1 MSEGAMRLASRGH
14 KLAPDHLAVKRLVA
28 DEGRW
33 VIVPVSELRMVFL
46 GSVAIAQRLAFTDYK
61 PEAFRP
67 HRLYVRTGGGVYLT
81 GFRSVAECLSVLA
94 ADGFVLCFESVVIH
108 LRHLAWIEDR
118 GTQRLA
124 GVRVGVNNGT
134 ECVPVSRRHL
144 RGILGR
150 LGVHLRRRR
159 IPDHDEMD

>member
-1 MSEGAMRLASRGH
+1 MRQAGRGH
-14 KLAPDHLAVKRLVA
+14 KLVPDHLAVKRLVA

-33 VIVPVSELRMVFL
+33 IVVPVSELRMVFL
-46 GSVAIAQRLAFTDYK
+46 GSVAIAKRIVFQDHEFS
-61 PEAFRP
+61 AFRP
-67 HRLYVRTGGGVYLT
+67 HRVYVRTGGGVYLT
-81 GFRSVAECLSVLA
+81 CFRSVAECLLILA
-94 ADGFVLCFESVVIH
+94 TDGFVLCFESVVIN

-144 RGILGR
+144 REVLGR

-159 IPDHDEMD
+159 VHDHDEME

>member
-1 MSEGAMRLASRGH
+1 MRQANRGH
-14 KLAPDHLAVKRLVA
+14 KLVPDHLAVKRLET

-33 VIVPVSELRMVFL
+33 IVVPVSELRMVFL
-46 GSVAIAQRLAFTDYK
+46 GSVAIAQRLVFQGHEPT
-61 PEAFRP
+61 AFRP
-67 HRLYVRTGGGVYLT
+67 HRVYVRTSGGVYLAC
-81 GFRSVAECLSVLA
+81 FRSVAECLSVLA
-94 ADGFVLCFESVVIH
+94 ADSFVLCFESVVIH

-144 RGILGR
+144 REVLAR
-150 LGVHLRRRR
+150 LGVQLRRRKV
-159 IPDHDEMD
+159 PDHDEME

>member
-1 MSEGAMRLASRGH
+1 MRQASRGH
-14 KLAPDHLAVKRLVA
+14 KLVTDHLAVKRLVA

-33 VIVPVSELRMVFL
+33 IVVPVSELRMVFL
-46 GSVAIAQRLAFTDYK
+46 GSVAIAQRLVFQ
-61 PEAFRP
+61 EHESSVFRP
-67 HRLYVRTGGGVYLT
+67 HRVYVRTGGGVYLT
-81 GFRSVAECLSVLA
+81 CFRSVAECLSMLSI
-94 ADGFVLCFESVVIH
+94 DGLVLCFESVVIN

-144 RGILGR
+144 RDVLGR
-150 LGVHLRRRR
+150 LGVQLRRRKA
-159 IPDHDEMD
+159 PDHDEMD